1 MRNRAVSP
9 IATILSVM
17 LLAIAAA
24 SPTQA
29 GPVAYSDVVHV
40 MSNLQSG
47 GQSQELRL
55 RSVMQEGSTPVGGGL
70 VAATGKSSSPDGNA
84 SSAGA
89 GGAGS
94 ASGGSL
100 ISTATGL
107 QEGQQGNVE
116 IIEEGDVTGTVCDC
130 GEMYIPG
137 GWPKWPLAFIPAAIC
152 LVPDLCT
159 RDDDECIPGEPEC
172 PVGCPPGDP
181 TCNPPQIPEPASIF
195 LLGTGLSA
203 LGAAARR
210 RRKQRKDERN
220 QSETTEV

>member
-9 IATILSVM
+9 VATILSVL

-24 SPTQA
+24 SPAQA

-55 RSVMQEGSTPVGGGL
+55 RSVTQEGSTPVGGGL
-70 VAATGKSSSPDGNA
+70 VSPAGKSSTPGDA
-84 SSAGA
+84 SGA
-89 GGAGS
+89 DT

-100 ISTATGL
+100 ISTTVGL
-107 QEGQQGNVE
+107 QEGQQGTVE
-116 IIEEGDVTGTVCDC
+116 VIEEGDVTGTVCDC
-130 GEMYIPG
+130 GEIYVPG
-137 GWPKWPLAFIPAAIC
+137 GWPKWPLFFIPAAIC

-159 RDDDECIPGEPEC
+159 TCPDDDPDC
-172 PVGCPPGDP
+172 VTCPPGDP
-181 TCNPPQIPEPASIF
+181 DCEPPPEIIPEPASIF

-210 RRKQRKDERN
+210 RYKRRGAEQDK
-220 QSETTEV
+220 SETTEV